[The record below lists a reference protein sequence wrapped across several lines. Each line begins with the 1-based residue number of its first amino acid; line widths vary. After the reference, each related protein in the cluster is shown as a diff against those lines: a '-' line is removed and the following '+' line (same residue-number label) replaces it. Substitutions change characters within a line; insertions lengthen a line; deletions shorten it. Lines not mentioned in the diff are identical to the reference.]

1 MDGPYVVSVVA
12 EHVPLLEVWVP
23 EYPHHGDPV
32 LLLSLVGETLRQLV
46 GGGSCQQTC
55 RQYLMK
61 FRHQKHET
69 AHICPKKIH
78 KIKNLWAK
86 VGKKLLKLK
95 VNRYTGGWLAKF

>member
-32 LLLSLVGETLRQLV
+32 LLLSLVGETLSQLV

-61 FRHQKHET
+61 FRHQNQLIF
-69 AHICPKKIH
+69 AKKNAQIQ
-78 KIKNLWAK
+78 KFM
-86 VGKKLLKLK
+86 GKS
-95 VNRYTGGWLAKF
+95 R